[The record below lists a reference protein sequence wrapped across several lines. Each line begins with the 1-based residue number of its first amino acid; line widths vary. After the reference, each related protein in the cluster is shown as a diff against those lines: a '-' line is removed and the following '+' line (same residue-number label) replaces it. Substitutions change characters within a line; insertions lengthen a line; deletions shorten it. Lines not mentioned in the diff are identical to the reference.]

1 MNGEV
6 MRVVNATIDFDLAAP
21 NFFHHDATRRRNAP
35 STRSTSCLECQC
47 NSGGFAQ
54 DHPLNASI
62 EGQKIGNLAG
72 GVIGVAACAIVAAE
86 AVVGLVEVLVGHSLG
101 RAQQG
106 ADLVFDG
113 FHV

>member
-1 MNGEV
+1 MDGEE
-6 MRVVNATIDFDLAAP
+6 MRVVNVMVILDLAAP
-21 NFFHHDATRRRNAP
+21 NFFFNTTTRRRNAP
-35 STRSTSCLECQC
+35 STRSTIGLECQC
-47 NSGGFAQ
+47 SSSGFAQ
-54 DHPLNASI
+54 YHPLNAAI
-62 EGQKIGNLAG
+62 DGQEIGDFAG
-72 GVIGVAACAIVAAE
+72 GVIGVATWAIVAAE

>member
-6 MRVVNATIDFDLAAP
+6 MRVVNAMVILGLASP

-35 STRSTSCLECQC
+35 STRSTIGLECPC
-47 NSGGFAQ
+47 NSSGFAQ
-54 DHPLNASI
+54 YHPLNSAI
-62 EGQKIGNLAG
+62 DGQKIGNLAG
-72 GVIGVAACAIVAAE
+72 GVIRVTACAIVAAE

-113 FHV
+113 FHK